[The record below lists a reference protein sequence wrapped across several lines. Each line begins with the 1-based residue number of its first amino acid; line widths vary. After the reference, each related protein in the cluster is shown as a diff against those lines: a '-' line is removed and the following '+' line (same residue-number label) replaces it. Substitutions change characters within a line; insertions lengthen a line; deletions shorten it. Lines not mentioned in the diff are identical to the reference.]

1 MNREK
6 TTEDPT
12 LLLVAGRGD
21 RDKKENKLYIQ
32 KLSNAILKV
41 VDKHGIARLRC
52 IGAYSVN
59 NGIKAFIIANQIV
72 KNTEHAKPSEDS
84 ENSETTENENLNKE
98 LIMDPNFVNV
108 VLEESEVTGILI
120 EITYEGD

>member
-6 TTEDPT
+6 TQEDPT

-84 ENSETTENENLNKE
+84 ETTDNENLNKE